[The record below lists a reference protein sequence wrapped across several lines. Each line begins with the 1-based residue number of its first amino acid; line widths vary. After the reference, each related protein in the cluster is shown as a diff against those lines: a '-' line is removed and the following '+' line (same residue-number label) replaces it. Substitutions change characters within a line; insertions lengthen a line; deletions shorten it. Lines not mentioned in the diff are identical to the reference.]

1 MTMACMG
8 GLRPP
13 HRRAISPDQYG
24 GQRLVDG
31 QQSTVNG
38 QRESRGSR
46 QYSAGLALALA
57 LVASPLHAQAA
68 PAVATPPVLG
78 PAPRLVM
85 PAVQAA
91 TLPNGVRLQVVS
103 MTELPLV
110 QMTLL
115 IDGGARLDG
124 SHPGLASFA
133 ASMLSE
139 GAGGRDVFELAAGL
153 EYLGASLSA
162 GASWDNFSLSLRAPK
177 RTIADAARILADE
190 LLRPSF
196 RSQDVARRRDL
207 RIADLLQARDRPS
220 AVANNV
226 FGYEVFPSGH
236 PYHNPIAGDSA
247 SVATFDSA
255 MVRRFWTGAAVPSRA
270 TLIVT
275 GDVTLAEARAL
286 ATSALGGWAAPA
298 TPLALAPAAS
308 TPAAPV
314 PSTRV
319 FLVDKP
325 GAAQS
330 VILIGRPGVDRRS
343 PDYAALTLMNTLFG
357 GSFSSRINQI
367 LREQKGFTYGAGS
380 SFSWRPV
387 PGPFVASSAVRTN
400 VTDSSLAIFFSEFR
414 RLRSEPVSA
423 AELDRARSYIGLG
436 ALGDFETTRQVA
448 GALADLDQFGL
459 PLSTIPADLD
469 AIGKLTTADIQRAA
483 EKYVDPGRMTVVV
496 VGDIAKIRPGIEALH
511 LGPVTVVDHAGR
523 EVTP

>member
-1 MTMACMG
+1 MTDTCTG
-8 GLRPP
+8 GL
-13 HRRAISPDQYG
+13 
-24 GQRLVDG
+24 RLVDG

-78 PAPRLVM
+78 PAPRLAM
-85 PAVQAA
+85 PAVQTA

-115 IDGGARLDG
+115 IEGGARLDG
-124 SHPGLASFA
+124 ARPGLASFA
-133 ASMLSE
+133 AGMLDE
-139 GAGGRDVFELAAGL
+139 GAGGRDVFQLAAAL

-162 GASWDNFSLSLRAPK
+162 GASWDRFSLSLRAPK
-177 RTIADAARILADE
+177 HTIADATQILADE
-190 LLRPSF
+190 LLRPTF
-196 RSQDVARRRDL
+196 AAADVERQRDL
-207 RIADLLQARDRPS
+207 HLAALLQARDRPS
-220 AVANNV
+220 SVASDV
-226 FGYEVFPSGH
+226 FGLKVYPAGH
-236 PYHNPIAGDSA
+236 PYHNPIGGDSA
-247 SVATFDSA
+247 SVATFDSVT
-255 MVRRFWTGAAVPSRA
+255 VRQFWTGAAVPSRA

-275 GDVTLAEARAL
+275 GDVTLAEARSL
-286 ATSALGGWAAPA
+286 AASALGNWKAPA
-298 TPLALAPAAS
+298 SPVALVPAKSVPPAP
-308 TPAAPV
+308 TPA
-314 PSTRV
+314 TRI

-330 VILIGRPGVDRRS
+330 VIMIGGPGVDRRS
-343 PDYAALTLMNTLFG
+343 PDYPAITLMNTLFG

-367 LREQKGFTYGAGS
+367 LREQKGFTYGARSG
-380 SFSWRPV
+380 FDWRRV

-414 RLRSEPVSA
+414 RLRAEPVSA
-423 AELDRARSYIGLG
+423 AELDRSRSYITLG

-448 GALADLDQFGL
+448 GALADVDDFGL
-459 PLSTIPADLD
+459 PLSIIPTELEAIDKLGVADV
-469 AIGKLTTADIQRAA
+469 QRAA
-483 EKYVDPGRMTVVV
+483 EKYVDPGHMTVVV
-496 VGDIAKIRPGIEALH
+496 VGDIAKIRAGIEALH
-511 LGPVTVVDHAGR
+511 LGPVTIVDYAGR